1 MLGLDGRQ
9 EEEMRSVREGAP
21 GSWNFERL
29 GRGKRE
35 VGAVSDLIIKTVK
48 WRQSLHCPGS
58 DKCTH
63 TLTHTRNSV
72 NFKNCESSGTVAA
85 N

>member
-1 MLGLDGRQ
+1 MLGLDCRQ

-29 GRGKRE
+29 SRGKRK
-35 VGAVSDLIIKTVK
+35 VGTVSDLIMKTVK

-58 DKCTH
+58 AECTH
-63 TLTHTRNSV
+63 THTHIPETQSTLR
-72 NFKNCESSGTVAA
+72 TVSQVEL
-85 N
+85 